1 MLTLLT
7 GCASLAPKRELPP
20 MPVPGFWPES
30 SAPTTD
36 AEALQWRTAFP
47 DPALQAL
54 ITTALEEN
62 RDLRQA
68 VLSLDKARA
77 QLGIVQADRWPN
89 VNANGQHSVQRVPA
103 DLSATRESAIN
114 RQWQVGAGINAF
126 ELDLFGRVKSLEDK
140 ALEEYLATEEVRRA
154 VHIGLVAQVAQ
165 SYLALAGD
173 REALNLARK
182 TTRSRQNTLDLIQ
195 TQVDNGLATELQRH
209 QAEEAVAVAQSEAAR
224 LEAQVA
230 MDQNAL
236 ALLTGVPVSRLA
248 LPAHSLNEVI
258 MEDAVPAGLSSEL
271 LTRRPDILEAEHR
284 LWAAGAQIGAAR
296 AAFFPRI
303 TLTATAGLA
312 SLELS
317 DLFDMSQRT
326 WTFLPNISMPIFDAG
341 RNRANLEAAE
351 AEQKIRVA
359 AYEKAIQTAF
369 REVADA
375 LAKNK
380 GYAGQVQAQV
390 RRVASSGQSRIL
402 VEQRNE
408 VGLESLFAVYDAER
422 TLFSAR
428 MDLLRVRLAQKLAVV
443 ELFAALGG
451 GWEAGDAPQ

>member
-1 MLTLLT
+1 
-7 GCASLAPKRELPP
+7 
-20 MPVPGFWPES
+20 MPVPEFWSES
-30 SAPTTD
+30 SAPSTD

-47 DPALQAL
+47 DPALQTL

-68 VLSLDKARA
+68 VFALEKARA
-77 QLGIVQADRWPN
+77 MLGIVRADRLPN
-89 VNANGQHSVQRVPA
+89 IHADGRHSVQRMPG
-103 DLSATRESAIN
+103 DFSPMGDPSIN

-126 ELDLFGRVKSLEDK
+126 ELDLFGRVKSLEDR
-140 ALEEYLATEEVRRA
+140 ALEEYLAQEEVRRA
-154 VHIGLVAQVAQ
+154 VHIGLVARVAQ
-165 SYLALAGD
+165 TYLALAGD

-182 TTRSRQNTLDLIQ
+182 TMRSRQNTLDLIQ
-195 TQVDNGLATELQRH
+195 AQVENGLATKLHLH
-209 QAEEAVAVAQSEAAR
+209 QAEEAVAVAQSETAR
-224 LEAQVA
+224 LEAQVT
-230 MDQNAL
+230 MDENAL
-236 ALLTGVPVSRLA
+236 ALLTGTPVYRLE
-248 LPAHSLNEVI
+248 LPAHSLNEII
-258 MEDAVPAGLSSEL
+258 MKDAVPAGLSSEL

-303 TLTATAGLA
+303 TLTAAAGLA

-317 DLFDMSQRT
+317 DLFDSAQRT
-326 WTFLPNISMPIFDAG
+326 WTFLPSFSVPIFDAG
-341 RNRANLEAAE
+341 RNRANLKAAE

-359 AYEKAIQTAF
+359 AYEQAIQTAF

-380 GYAGQVQAQV
+380 GYAGQVQAQT
-390 RRVASSGQSRIL
+390 RRVASSAQSRIL
-402 VEQRNE
+402 VEERNQ
-408 VGLESLFAVYDAER
+408 VGLESLFAVHDAER

-428 MDLLRVRLAQKLAVV
+428 LDLLRVRLAQKMAVV

-451 GWEAGDAPQ
+451 GWEAGDAAQQ